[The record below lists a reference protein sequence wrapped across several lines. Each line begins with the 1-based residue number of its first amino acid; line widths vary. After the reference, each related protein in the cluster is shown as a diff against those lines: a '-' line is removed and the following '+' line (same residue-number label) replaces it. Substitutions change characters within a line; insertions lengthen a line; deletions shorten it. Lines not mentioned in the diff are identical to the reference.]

1 MKISFKSS
9 EHLQTNFYYI
19 IYVCKIVIYIMIKK
33 WNFKSSEK
41 KYGEKTI
48 NQIYFM
54 MSLLKNDMILFL

>member
-1 MKISFKSS
+1 
-9 EHLQTNFYYI
+9 
-19 IYVCKIVIYIMIKK
+19 MIKSGTSNQVK
-33 WNFKSSEK
+33 K

>member
-1 MKISFKSS
+1 
-9 EHLQTNFYYI
+9 
-19 IYVCKIVIYIMIKK
+19 MIKK